1 MPLDPVPRNQSS
13 RGIQT
18 RHSVT
23 CQASSTRQDGRASTA
38 SGSSQ
43 SEYCGLQTLLVSRNA
58 ATTRN
63 SSCGSRGRRGAIS
76 PSTNT
81 AASASSTATAATPL
95 TCGAGLLPP
104 RIWAKPYQRESK
116 SAGRSRFSL
125 RKRSQESGQ
134 SASTGRL
141 TRHQATSAPTAAR
154 PNAGSCRDRQHSA
167 SSGTKNSSG

>member
-1 MPLDPVPRNQSS
+1 LDPVPRNHSS
-13 RGIQT
+13 RGTQT

-43 SEYCGLQTLLVSRNA
+43 SEYCGLHTLLVSRNA

-63 SSCGSRGRRGAIS
+63 SSCGSRGRRGAAS

-81 AASASSTATAATPL
+81 AASASTTVTEATPL
-95 TCGAGLLPP
+95 TCGAGSSRP

-116 SAGRSRFSL
+116 SAGRSRLSL
-125 RKRSQESGQ
+125 RKRSQESGHR
-134 SASTGRL
+134 AATGRF
-141 TRHQATSAPTAAR
+141 TTDQATAAPSSAR

-167 SSGTKNSSG
+167 SSGMKNSAG

>member
-1 MPLDPVPRNQSS
+1 LDPVPRNHSS
-13 RGIQT
+13 RGIHT

-23 CQASSTRQDGRASTA
+23 CQASSARQDGRASTA

-43 SEYCGLQTLLVSRNA
+43 SEYCGLHTLLVSRNS

-76 PSTNT
+76 PSANT
-81 AASASSTATAATPL
+81 AASAISTVTAATPL
-95 TCGAGLLPP
+95 TLGAGLSLPKT
-104 RIWAKPYQRESK
+104 WAKPYQSESK

-125 RKRSQESGQ
+125 RKRSHESGH
-134 SASTGRL
+134 SAATGRF
-141 TRHQATSAPTAAR
+141 TTDQAITAPSTVR

-167 SSGTKNSSG
+167 SRGMKNSAG